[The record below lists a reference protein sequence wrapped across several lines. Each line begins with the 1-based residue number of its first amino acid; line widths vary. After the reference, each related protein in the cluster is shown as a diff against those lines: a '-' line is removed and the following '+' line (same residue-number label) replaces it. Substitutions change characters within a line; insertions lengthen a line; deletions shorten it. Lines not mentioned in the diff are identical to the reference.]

1 VKSKIFYFVVF
12 GLVLA
17 ANFILILENYQLNKE
32 VHNLRKIKE
41 FSYGSLDTV
50 YIERILSRYIFKK
63 LEKKNFRYNL
73 IIIFSPEDCPYCI
86 EEITFWA
93 DFKKRNKDL
102 GLWGLVN
109 HPHTELVK
117 KFIENMR
124 WKFPVFIIDE
134 DLLGWNFGLKQTP
147 VKVLLDNRNKIYYIE
162 GPIPDW
168 KREGKLIK
176 VVSSLL

>member
-41 FSYGSLDTV
+41 FSYG
-50 YIERILSRYIFKK
+50 
-63 LEKKNFRYNL
+63 
-73 IIIFSPEDCPYCI
+73 CI